1 MQRKLLASLASR
13 MAADGAS
20 CASPSLDEQARGAFQ
35 MLVEAASEVSDIP
48 SQSSF
53 EPAQCPNCGAG
64 TSNSRSP
71 YCSDECRCEAAFVR
85 QTRSA
90 LLDDAIE
97 SKDRQIALGENFW
110 RLVGGGFPRR
120 QGTVLPRV
128 LKRVF
133 QRADGKCEVCGRPAT
148 TVDHVGSG

>member
-1 MQRKLLASLASR
+1 MQRKLLAKVATS

-20 CASPSLDEQARGAFQ
+20 CASPSLDDQARGAFLL
-35 MLVEAASEVSDIP
+35 LVDAASNVADFPEP
-48 SQSSF
+48 ASF

-90 LLDDAIE
+90 LSDGAVDR
-97 SKDRQIALGENFW
+97 SDRQIALGENFW
-110 RLVGGGFPRR
+110 RLIGGGFPRR
-120 QGTVLPRV
+120 QGMVLPRV

-133 QRADGKCEVCGRPAT
+133 QRTDGKCEVCGRPAT
-148 TVDHVGSG
+148 TVDHIGSG